1 MKISD
6 ANILIVDDKQSI
18 LNSIELFLS
27 QYFHNVYTIKSPN
40 QILRLIEREPIDLVL
55 LDMNFSTGISSG
67 NEGRYWLKKIKE
79 QDEHIAII
87 LITAYGDVDLAVNS
101 IKEGASDFILK
112 PWDNKRLLATITNTL
127 KLKFTQEKIRKA
139 EQQIDDAYRDNS
151 KNPVLFIGYSSQMK
165 EIDKT
170 IKKISRTDAS
180 VLILGENGTGK
191 DLVAVEIH
199 RKSNR
204 LRENF
209 IKVDVGSLSES
220 LFESEMFGHV
230 KGAFTDAKESRIG
243 RFELA
248 NGGTLFLDEIG
259 NLASDLQAKL
269 LTALESKTITPVGSN
284 KIIPVDVRIISATNK
299 NLIEQVREGLF
310 REDLYFRLN
319 TISLDI
325 PSLRQRLTDIESLAQ
340 KFLEELKVK
349 YEKRN
354 LNLSR
359 EAKSSLKSYS
369 WPGNIRELKHT
380 IEKAV
385 IMCESNQIDVEDL
398 HLGDKRPFT
407 YQVNKDLSMEEWEK
421 MILEKSLKDHNYNIS
436 DTARALKIGR
446 QTLYRKIEK
455 YGL

>member
-1 MKISD
+1 
-6 ANILIVDDKQSI
+6 VDD
-18 LNSIELFLS
+18 
-27 QYFHNVYTIKSPN
+27 
-40 QILRLIEREPIDLVL
+40 D
-55 LDMNFSTGISSG
+55 
-67 NEGRYWLKKIKE
+67 
-79 QDEHIAII
+79 
-87 LITAYGDVDLAVNS
+87 
-101 IKEGASDFILK
+101 
-112 PWDNKRLLATITNTL
+112 
-127 KLKFTQEKIRKA
+127 
-139 EQQIDDAYRDNS
+139 YRDYS
-151 KNPVLFIGYSSQMK
+151 KNPGLYIGHTNQMK
-165 EIDKT
+165 EIDKA
-170 IKKISRTDAS
+170 IKKISGTDAS

-191 DLVAVEIH
+191 DLIAVQIH

-204 LRENF
+204 SRENF

-259 NLASDLQAKL
+259 NLAPGLQAKL
-269 LTALESKTITPVGSN
+269 LTAIESKTITPVGSN
-284 KIIPVDVRIISATNK
+284 KMIPVDVRIISATNK
-299 NLIEQVREGLF
+299 NLNEQVREGIF

-319 TISLDI
+319 TISLDL
-325 PSLRQRLTDIESLAQ
+325 PPLRQRLNDIESLAQ
-340 KFLEELKVK
+340 KFLEELKIK

-354 LNLSR
+354 LNLSS

-385 IMCESNQIDVEDL
+385 IMCESNQIDLEDL
-398 HLGDKRPFT
+398 HLGEKRSLP
-407 YQVNKDLSMEEWEK
+407 YQVNKELSMEDWEK